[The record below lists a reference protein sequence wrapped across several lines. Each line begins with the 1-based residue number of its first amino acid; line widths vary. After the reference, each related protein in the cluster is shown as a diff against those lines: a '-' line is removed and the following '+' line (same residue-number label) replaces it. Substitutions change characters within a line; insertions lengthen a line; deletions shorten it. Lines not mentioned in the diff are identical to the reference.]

1 MKSDFSRF
9 LKNNR
14 KVIKNFNSKHKVVLI
29 DRGRFNNAIYGIY
42 LAKILNTKFNLDCV
56 ILSDKH
62 KNSDILKFYKSF
74 GFQKFIKIFN
84 YKDVIF
90 TNIITSFLS
99 FFKSIKLFIFSF
111 LKGFEWMIN
120 NLKFKNI
127 LIGDL
132 IYDTYIRT
140 GHKFLNPSFDLK
152 LFNLFYKTIF
162 RIYKINRILN
172 AKRVK
177 CIIVGTYTYA
187 YNDALSI
194 RIGIK
199 KKLGL

>member
-1 MKSDFSRF
+1 
-9 LKNNR
+9 
-14 KVIKNFNSKHKVVLI
+14 
-29 DRGRFNNAIYGIY
+29 
-42 LAKILNTKFNLDCV
+42 
-56 ILSDKH
+56 
-62 KNSDILKFYKSF
+62 
-74 GFQKFIKIFN
+74 
-84 YKDVIF
+84 
-90 TNIITSFLS
+90 
-99 FFKSIKLFIFSF
+99 
-111 LKGFEWMIN
+111 MIN

-140 GHKFLNPSFDLK
+140 GHKFLNRDFDLK

-199 KKLGL
+199 KKKIRVIEAAANILYDYNSNVIKNGYDFCLIEKKIGKIKNIAKESTINKFLKEKELLEKESKTYKKY